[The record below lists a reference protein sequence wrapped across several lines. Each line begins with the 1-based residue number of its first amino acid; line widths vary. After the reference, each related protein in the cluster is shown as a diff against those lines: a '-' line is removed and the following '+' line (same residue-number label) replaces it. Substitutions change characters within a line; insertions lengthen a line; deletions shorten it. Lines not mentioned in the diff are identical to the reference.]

1 MSVTPIVKNLVRL
14 SLLERVSPVL
24 LVRFLRPY
32 EGYLAAR
39 GLSLDGVTHDLAWVG
54 ALHHVMSVVDATT
67 PGALVQAFL
76 DVAELASDEG
86 HEAALNLAGE
96 RQLNLF
102 AGQRGASAEDLA
114 FRLYLEHRDVFTSTQ
129 ARVQSQEARRF
140 VDFHPEVHRPLLEP
154 GSAAKRMMLQDQLSR
169 WFEGRNRSDYVEVR
183 QSESDEEI
191 SFVIIHGQPPRS
203 LSVIT
208 SPSRRD
214 RMSLLPDKQDTVVFD
229 KATGRLS
236 INAQY
241 AAEHDFYRAVLGRV
255 YFGSDGHFAAGAALD
270 CGVLL
275 DDPNGALSVEGLPAL
290 ASVVLREVVLEAV
303 DSPRDKLVWSA
314 PDLGELFLGELVQL
328 MTRDRVVRR
337 AKLALTPVGE
347 AKPKLVEL
355 APPNKLTYDRRTHDA
370 VVREFLFTRGFLRHP
385 QAAAPALRAVG

>member
-1 MSVTPIVKNLVRL
+1 M
-14 SLLERVSPVL
+14 
-24 LVRFLRPY
+24 
-32 EGYLAAR
+32 
-39 GLSLDGVTHDLAWVG
+39 
-54 ALHHVMSVVDATT
+54 
-67 PGALVQAFL
+67 
-76 DVAELASDEG
+76 
-86 HEAALNLAGE
+86 
-96 RQLNLF
+96 
-102 AGQRGASAEDLA
+102 
-114 FRLYLEHRDVFTSTQ
+114 
-129 ARVQSQEARRF
+129 
-140 VDFHPEVHRPLLEP
+140 
-154 GSAAKRMMLQDQLSR
+154 
-169 WFEGRNRSDYVEVR
+169 
-183 QSESDEEI
+183 
-191 SFVIIHGQPPRS
+191 
-203 LSVIT
+203 
-208 SPSRRD
+208 
-214 RMSLLPDKQDTVVFD
+214 
-229 KATGRLS
+229 
-236 INAQY
+236 
-241 AAEHDFYRAVLGRV
+241 

-337 AKLALTPVGE
+337 AKLAMTPVGE